1 MAGTEPALEKGISI
15 AREIA
20 MPDQAT
26 TLDDVREHPV
36 VPAKLSGD
44 VLGALINL
52 SGRRRF
58 TSQRVVL
65 YAVLASLGHDGAIE
79 TARQTLAL
87 FCDAHTTLVQGKG
100 GMPGIFCEQVRDAYY
115 GQLRG
120 NQVIEDFIGLAG
132 DAIDAVASDARQA
145 PGKLDELVRSA
156 TPLLAVLNALTLVYE
171 EQSKRHAIAQR
182 KQMNEMM
189 GDIKTIAKQARF
201 VAFNAQIAAARAG
214 DMGKEFSVMASA
226 MTNITGE
233 IDILVQQAL
242 NGVTT

>member
-1 MAGTEPALEKGISI
+1 M
-15 AREIA
+15 
-20 MPDQAT
+20 
-26 TLDDVREHPV
+26 LDNFTVSADLRDHPV
-36 VPAKLSGD
+36 VPSTLSGD
-44 VLGALINL
+44 VLGAMINL

-65 YAVLASLGHDGAIE
+65 YAVLASLGHEGAIE

-115 GQLRG
+115 GQLHG
-120 NQVIEDFIGLAG
+120 CKVIEEFIGLAG

-145 PGKLDELVRSA
+145 PSKLDELVRSA

-182 KQMNEMM
+182 KQMSTMM
-189 GDIKTIAKQARF
+189 GDIKTIAKQARM
-201 VAFNAQIAAARAG
+201 VAFNAQITAARAG
-214 DMGKEFSVMASA
+214 DMGKEFAVMASA

-233 IDILVQQAL
+233 IDELVQQAL
-242 NGVTT
+242 NGVTA